1 MGALGGIERSSLVE
15 MIKYH
20 ESISSRKAKGSLE
33 PQASEGATVS
43 REGWRGAELHVNYE
57 LVI

>member
-43 REGWRGAELHVNYE
+43 REGWRGAEAGASSDL
-57 LVI
+57 

>member
-20 ESISSRKAKGSLE
+20 ESISSRKRAHVE
-33 PQASEGATVS
+33 PQASEGGDS
-43 REGWRGAELHVNYE
+43 L
-57 LVI
+57 